1 MIDETGPTGETMIS
15 ELPLDDQI
23 LMWNAMHGAAVDPG
37 FAPPTE
43 PTLNLRR
50 LALESAE
57 RHAIDADGRRLSGHG
72 VLKLARMYLKFLEG
86 E

>member
-1 MIDETGPTGETMIS
+1 MIDETGPTGEGLFERAEDGWGIKV
-15 ELPLDDQI
+15 
-23 LMWNAMHGAAVDPG
+23 VDYTE
-37 FAPPTE
+37 FPPVNPA